1 MKILFVVALFVAV
14 VGRTPKRKPPT
25 AMPTTRSEG
34 IADTRRENAM
44 KKQMERIEKLQ
55 SNTVMARKKVCD
67 AVKNEGAATKA
78 IATSEEI
85 NRKAERDVV
94 VATKKYKDATKSVT
108 EDTAEQR
115 AALNKYRAT
124 RDAEEKKVA
133 YAAYLAA
140 VKAVK
145 DAKVKQSAAARIL
158 GAARR
163 AASVAASAVTKA
175 KRTLTTAQSMVVTS
189 KRSLQNMALYSF
201 RAELNTLMR
210 TAGLSYI
217 AEEDLMIKSKAAG
230 VIAMRSRKE
239 AENAKKEAIRVKK
252 LLDDA
257 QEKYDKAIE
266 VRKVAYNQLRKA
278 RTKSARETANK
289 LYVAANNK
297 VIEANALLRDRK
309 KLYSTAMGVARG
321 LESKATRDE
330 TKGLTSRKQAIAA
343 LKDLKANRRLV
354 SEASRKLK
362 SVSRRQRCAERRG
375 RKSGKRGGRKSGKR
389 RGRKSNKRRG
399 RKSGKGGKRSKRGRR
414 QKSQ

>member
-14 VGRTPKRKPPT
+14 VGGRTRKPPT
-25 AMPTTRSEG
+25 AMPTTRAEG
-34 IADTRRENAM
+34 IADVRRENAR
-44 KKQMERIEKLQ
+44 KKQMVQIEKLL

-78 IATSEEI
+78 IATSEEM
-85 NRKAERDVV
+85 NRKAERGVV
-94 VATKKYKDATKSVT
+94 VATKKYADAEKRVT
-108 EDTAEQR
+108 EYTLKQS
-115 AALNKYRAT
+115 AALKKYRAT
-124 RDAEEKKVA
+124 RSRKDYDV
-133 YAAYLAA
+133 YLAA
-140 VKAVK
+140 VKAVQ
-145 DAKVKQSAAARIL
+145 DANYKQSAATKNL
-158 GAARR
+158 TAARR
-163 AASVAASAVTKA
+163 ASTLAASAVAKA
-175 KRTLTTAQSMVVTS
+175 KGTLTRAQNMVLTS
-189 KRSLQNMALYSF
+189 KRSVQTALYSF

-217 AEEDLMIKSKAAG
+217 TEEDLMIKSKAAG

-239 AENAKKEAIRVKK
+239 AENAKKEASRADK

-266 VRKVAYNQLRKA
+266 VRKDANNQVRKA
-278 RTKSARETANK
+278 RTKSAREIANK
-289 LYVAANNK
+289 LYVAANKK
-297 VIEANALLRDRK
+297 VTEANALLRDRK
-309 KLYSTAMGVARG
+309 KLYSTAMGAATG
-321 LESKATRDE
+321 LEKKATRDE
-330 TKGLTSRKQAIAA
+330 TQGLTLRKKAIAA

-354 SEASRKLK
+354 SEASRRLK